1 MRIVYLVSL
10 IIKVSKVQ
18 VMVYLSLSS
27 VMDQEMTTTT
37 FIAVEVRILENPFRQ
52 VSGFRKESSLSKPS
66 LLGGTGGRWQ
76 DSLHSLVN
84 SLANFLQSIQGF
96 EKEMIIHFCL
106 RVWGG

>member
-1 MRIVYLVSL
+1 
-10 IIKVSKVQ
+10 
-18 VMVYLSLSS
+18 MVYLSLSS
-27 VMDQEMTTTT
+27 VMDQEMRTTT

-96 EKEMIIHFCL
+96 EKGMIIHFCL
-106 RVWGG
+106 GNPSEYGEGRRCI